1 VNAVTNKIYIAS
13 DGQSKKITA
22 VDGVTNQTTT
32 IPTAG
37 YVFDVALNPVTNKV
51 YVANGYIGK
60 VTVIDGSTYS
70 VRTISVGRFP
80 TSIAVNPITNK
91 IYVADGNLC
100 GGVAVIDG
108 STEEVTIVKA
118 GTVVAAI
125 ALNAATNEIYVYDPE
140 NVTVID
146 GATNKLTN
154 ILLPIPSKMPRYS
167 NRCGSTLLPKSSH
180 SRTFEGFW
188 QGPN

>member
-1 VNAVTNKIYIAS
+1 VNTITNKIYIAS
-13 DGQSKKITA
+13 EAESKKITA
-22 VDGVTNQTTT
+22 VDGITNQTTT

-37 YVFDVALNPVTNKV
+37 YVFDGAVNPVTNKV

-70 VRTISVGRFP
+70 VSTIGVGRYP

-91 IYVADGNLC
+91 IYVTSSDLC

-108 STEEVTIVKA
+108 RTEEVTRIKA
-118 GTVVAAI
+118 GTELAAI

-140 NVTVID
+140 KVTVID
-146 GATNKLTN
+146 GTTNKLTN

-167 NRCGSTLLPKSSH
+167 NRCGSTLLLKSSH

-188 QGPN
+188 QGPD